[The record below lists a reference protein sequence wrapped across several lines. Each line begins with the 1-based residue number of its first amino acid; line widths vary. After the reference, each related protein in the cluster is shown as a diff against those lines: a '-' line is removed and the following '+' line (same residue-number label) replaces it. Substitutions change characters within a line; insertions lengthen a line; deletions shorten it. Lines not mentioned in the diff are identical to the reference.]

1 MNQRLYSIK
10 SCDLVDEWAEKWL
23 ALIELINNVTCTH
36 EPPWSPPPPAEI
48 DEITYQSLRFW
59 FMGHEAQFVPLWKEF
74 YESHDLRT
82 PKPKDDSEEDFP
94 KKYLDN
100 PFPFFYEPENLY
112 CLAQH
117 LDLQSGI
124 RIWEPSEYRARII
137 RPIFIRLGELLLEFL
152 DWIDKQEHRRPR
164 NESAC

>member
-1 MNQRLYSIK
+1 MEQTTYTPAERK
-10 SCDLVDEWAEKWL
+10 LVDEWAEKWL
-23 ALIELINNVTCTH
+23 ALIELINNVTGSDET
-36 EPPWSPPPPAEI
+36 PFSPLIPAEI
-48 DEITYQSLRFW
+48 DEITYESLRFW
-59 FMGHEAQFVPLWKEF
+59 FTGHEAQFVSLWKEF
-74 YESHDLRT
+74 YESRDWR
-82 PKPKDDSEEDFP
+82 PPEPKDNNEEDFP
-94 KKYLDN
+94 QRYLDN
-100 PFPFFYEPENLY
+100 PFLFFYEPENLY